1 MNLTLFDIVALLV
14 LATSAG
20 VGFFRGAAREMVTVL
35 ALVLAAGAAVFGL
48 RFSGPILRHAVHP
61 DWAGNVAAVLLVFV
75 VVYIAL
81 RLIGGRIASQ
91 VQATE
96 GLGVLDRSIGLGFGL
111 VRALVVLGA
120 FNLVFN
126 AATPPERVPKWISGA
141 ALYPLTSAA
150 ATVLKAFAP
159 KGMDMADRLKP
170 ALTDAVREGTRDPNP
185 EQGYDAGERS
195 RIDDLVEKS
204 R

>member
-1 MNLTLFDIVALLV
+1 
-14 LATSAG
+14 
-20 VGFFRGAAREMVTVL
+20 
-35 ALVLAAGAAVFGL
+35 
-48 RFSGPILRHAVHP
+48 
-61 DWAGNVAAVLLVFV
+61 VLLVFV
-75 VVYIAL
+75 VVYLAL

-91 VQATE
+91 VQATQ

-141 ALYPLTSAA
+141 ALYPLTSGAA
-150 ATVLKAFAP
+150 QVLKAFAP
-159 KGMDMADRLKP
+159 KGLDMADRLKP
-170 ALTDAVREGTRDPNP
+170 ALRDAVREGSRDQAT
-185 EQGYDAGERS
+185 EQGYDAGERG

>member
-1 MNLTLFDIVALLV
+1 MTLFDIIALTV
-14 LATSAG
+14 LAVSAG

-35 ALVLAAGAAVFGL
+35 ALVAAAGAAVFGL
-48 RFSGPILRHAVHP
+48 RLTGPVMRAVVQP

-81 RLIGGRIASQ
+81 RLLGGRLASR

-96 GLGVLDRSIGLGFGL
+96 GLGFLDRSIGLGFGL

-120 FNLVFN
+120 FVLVFN
-126 AATPPERVPKWISGA
+126 AATPPERVPRWISGA
-141 ALYPLTSAA
+141 ALYPLTSAVA
-150 ATVLKAFAP
+150 EVLKAFAP
-159 KGMDMADRLKP
+159 KGLDMADRLKP
-170 ALTDAVREGTRDPNP
+170 AIADAVRDGTRDPAP
-185 EQGYDAGERS
+185 EQGYDARERGG
-195 RIDDLVEKS
+195 IDDLVEKS